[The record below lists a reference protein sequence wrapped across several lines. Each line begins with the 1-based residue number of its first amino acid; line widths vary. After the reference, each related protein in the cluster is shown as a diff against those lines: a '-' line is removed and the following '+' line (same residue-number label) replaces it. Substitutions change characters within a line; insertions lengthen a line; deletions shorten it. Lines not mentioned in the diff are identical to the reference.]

1 MMETETSKEDQNV
14 QYVYEMSF
22 IINQGKEN

>member
-14 QYVYEMSF
+14 QYVYETSF